1 MTTLSNRLRWF
12 IAVAGL
18 TVLAGC
24 GSELQPTQPTPNLS
38 GNWSG
43 TITSTLSSTGTI
55 SLTLS
60 QMGLV
65 LLPPG
70 VGMEQDLVGT
80 WVTSFLNFNADA
92 NSGTLSGRVNE
103 SSVAFSLTPSQP
115 TPRGVCPRNFT
126 GALTN
131 ATSMHGT
138 YVTFNCT
145 FTDSGTFTVTKQ

>member
-1 MTTLSNRLRWF
+1 MKRLLF
-12 IAVAGL
+12 GL
-18 TVLAGC
+18 LVLTAC
-24 GSELQPTQPTPNLS
+24 GRDTSTQPTPNLS

-43 TITSTLSSTGTI
+43 TITSSQSSDGTI
-55 SLTLS
+55 SLTLT

-70 VGMEQDLVGT
+70 VGSEQVITGT
-80 WVTSFLNFNADA
+80 WMTSFRSVGPTSNDGTV
-92 NSGTLSGRVNE
+92 SGQVDE

-115 TPRGVCPRNFT
+115 IPSGICPRNFT

-131 ATSMHGT
+131 ATSIHGT

-145 FTDSGTFTVTKQ
+145 FADSGTFTVTKQ

>member
-1 MTTLSNRLRWF
+1 MNRLLF
-12 IAVAGL
+12 GL
-18 TVLAGC
+18 LLLTAC
-24 GSELQPTQPTPNLS
+24 GGETQPTQPTPNLG

-43 TITSTLSSTGTI
+43 TITSTLSNTGTI

-60 QMGLV
+60 QMGMV

-92 NSGTLSGRVNE
+92 YSGTLSGRVNE

-115 TPRGVCPRNFT
+115 TSRGVCPRNFT

-131 ATSMHGT
+131 ASSMHGT

-145 FTDSGTFTVTKQ
+145 FADSGTFTVTKQ

>member
-38 GNWSG
+38 GSWSG

-60 QMGLV
+60 QIGLV
-65 LLPPG
+65 LLPSG
-70 VGMEQDLVGT
+70 VGMEQDLTGT
-80 WVTSFLNFNADA
+80 WLTSFLNVNADA

-103 SSVAFSLTPSQP
+103 ASVAFSLTPA
-115 TPRGVCPRNFT
+115 TPGVCPRDFT
-126 GALTN
+126 GTLAN
-131 ATSMHGT
+131 VTSMHGT